1 MTRSECVDMRTLIIL
16 NEPAYGN
23 ERTYNGL
30 RLALSLAKSEDV
42 ELRVFLMGDAVGA
55 AKPGQKTPEGYYNLE
70 RMLKGLTA
78 KQTPIGTCGTCLD
91 SRGMTDEP
99 LVEGAHRSSMA
110 ELTAWTIWADRV
122 IAF

>member
-1 MTRSECVDMRTLIIL
+1 MKTLIIL

-30 RLALSLAKSEDV
+30 RLALSLARAEDV
-42 ELRVFLMGDAVGA
+42 ELQVFLMGDSVTA

-70 RMLKGLTA
+70 RMLRGLASKGIA
-78 KQTPIGTCGTCLD
+78 VGACGTCMD
-91 SRGMTDEP
+91 ARGMTDEP
-99 LVEGAHRSSMA
+99 LVEGVRRSSMA
-110 ELTAWTIWADRV
+110 ELTAWTIWADKA